1 MNNSYVYTLDIK
13 KIEKDINGKNILITG
28 GTGSFGKKMIQILL
42 AHFMPNKIVVLSRDE
57 YKQYLM
63 RKLFND
69 ERIRYLLGDIRDYNR
84 LQDAFKDIDV
94 IFHAAALKQV
104 PATEYN
110 PLEAIK
116 TNIYG
121 SENVIRAAIFNNVTK
136 VIAIST
142 DKCVNPINLYGAT
155 KLCSERL
162 FTNANIMS
170 GKNGTIFSVLR
181 YGNVLGSRGSVIPV
195 FVEQKKTG
203 TLTITDP
210 KMTRFTITL
219 QDAIHFVLFSMSIM
233 LGGEVF
239 VPKLPSYDIMQLANV
254 IAPECDKKII
264 GIRPGEKLH
273 EKMVSEDEAYNTI
286 DCDNFYVIKPFQ
298 NDYFSQKYDEY
309 YTGNYKGK
317 NVPDEYSYTSGD
329 NDLIKNELLKS
340 MIDYNIGKK
349 V

>member
-1 MNNSYVYTLDIK
+1 MNNSYVYSLDIK
-13 KIEKDINGKNILITG
+13 KLEKEINGKNILITG
-28 GTGSFGKKMIQILL
+28 GTGSFGKKMIHILL
-42 AHFMPNKIVVLSRDE
+42 TQFKPNKIVVLSRDE

-69 ERIRYLLGDIRDYNR
+69 IRIRFLLGDIRDYDR
-84 LQDAFKDIDV
+84 LQDAFRDIDL

-110 PLEAIK
+110 PIEAIK

-121 SENVIRAAIFNNVTK
+121 SENVIRAAIFNKVAK

-170 GKNGTIFSVLR
+170 GKDGTLFSVLR

-195 FVEQKKTG
+195 FLEQKKTG
-203 TLTITDP
+203 ILTITDP

-239 VPKLPSYDIMQLANV
+239 VPKLPSYDIMQLADV
-254 IAPECDKKII
+254 VAPKCTKKII
-264 GIRPGEKLH
+264 GIRSGEKLH
-273 EKMVSEDEAYNTI
+273 EKMVSEDEAYNTLE
-286 DCDNFYVIKPFQ
+286 CNNFYVIKPFQ

-309 YTGNYKGK
+309 YKEQFEAK
-317 NVPDEYSYTSGD
+317 QVADEYSYTSGD
-329 NDLIKNELLKS
+329 NKLIDNITLHK
-340 MIDYNIGKK
+340 MIDTFLQL
-349 V
+349 

>member
-1 MNNSYVYTLDIK
+1 MNNSYVYPLDSK
-13 KIEKDINGKNILITG
+13 KVGVDINGKNILITG
-28 GTGSFGKKMIQILL
+28 GTGSFGKKMIKILL
-42 AHFMPNKIVVLSRDE
+42 KNFNPNKIVVLSRDE

-63 RKLFND
+63 RKIFGND
-69 ERIRYLLGDIRDYNR
+69 KIRFFFADIRDYNR
-84 LQDAFKDIDV
+84 LQDAFRDIDV

-110 PLEAIK
+110 PIEAIK

-121 SENVIRAAIFNNVTK
+121 SENVIRAAIFNNVKK

-162 FTNANIMS
+162 FSNANIMS
-170 GKNGTIFSVLR
+170 GNNGTIFSVLR
-181 YGNVLGSRGSVIPV
+181 YGNVLCSRGSVVPV
-195 FVEQKKTG
+195 FINQKG
-203 TLTITDP
+203 SGVLTITDS

-239 VPKLPSYDIMQLANV
+239 VPKLPSYNIIQLADV
-254 IAPECDKKII
+254 IAPGCEKKII

-273 EKMVSEDEAYNTI
+273 EKMISEDESYNTLK
-286 DCDNFYVIKPFQ
+286 CDNFYVIKPFSGE
-298 NDYFSQKYDEY
+298 YFSQKYDGY
-309 YTGNYKGK
+309 YKDNYSAEK
-317 NVPDEYSYTSGD
+317 VPDDYSYTSGENNVID
-329 NDLIKNELLKS
+329 NKLLDTMIKNSNLS
-340 MIDYNIGKK
+340 
-349 V
+349 